1 MSAKANPLGYQPI
14 GKLLKNFAVPSV
26 VSMLA
31 MAVYNIVDQIF
42 IGQGVGYL
50 GNAATTVA
58 FPIMTISLSVA
69 ILFGGG
75 GAAYAAIR
83 LGEKRLDLAE
93 KALGNI
99 VMLLT
104 LCGFLITVCGL
115 LFLEPLLRTFG
126 ATAASMPYAK
136 TYGSI
141 ILMGT
146 IFQLWSIALSNMCRT
161 DGSPQFSMYTILLGV
176 VINFILDP
184 IYIFIL
190 GWGVAGAAIATVESQ
205 LISTVLLLWYFLKK
219 SKHIRLKRSAL
230 QLDKAVCKNII
241 YLGISSFILQ
251 VSVAL
256 LQVVMNNLLVY
267 YGNLSPV
274 GGDVALSAMGI
285 ILKLH
290 MIILAFCVGIGIG
303 AQPILGF
310 NYGARQFKRVKKTY
324 VLAACVASGIAFL
337 GWLICML
344 FPTQILSL
352 FGDAHTSFNTF
363 AVHAMRVFTAG
374 IFCAGFQVTA
384 SAYFQATGQP
394 KKAVILSLSRS
405 VLALIPLILILP
417 LFFGLEGILY
427 AGPSADLIAVSV
439 AGILIFKELKRL
451 KQHIQAC
458 PVEPCPEMIGT
469 GQIVL

>member
-1 MSAKANPLGYQPI
+1 MSVQKSNPLGYQPV
-14 GKLLKNFAVPSV
+14 GKLLTSFAVPSV

-50 GNAATTVA
+50 GNAATTIV
-58 FPIMTISLSVA
+58 FPMMTISLSVA

-83 LGEKRLDLAE
+83 LGEKKEDLAE

-99 VMLLT
+99 LILMTIFGVFLT
-104 LCGFLITVCGL
+104 CAGL
-115 LFLEPLLRTFG
+115 FFLEPLLRLFG
-126 ATAASMPYAK
+126 ATHATMPYAK

-146 IFQLWSIALSNMCRT
+146 LFQLWSIGLSNMSRT
-161 DGSPQFSMYTILLGV
+161 DGSPKFSMYTILLGV
-176 VINFILDP
+176 LINFILDP
-184 IYIFIL
+184 IYIFIFK
-190 GWGVAGAAIATVESQ
+190 WGVAGAAIATVESQ
-205 LISTVLLLWYFLKK
+205 LISTALLLWYFLKK
-219 SKHIRLKRSAL
+219 SKHMRLKREAL
-230 QLDKAVCKNII
+230 QLDWTVCKNVI
-241 YLGISSFILQ
+241 YLGVSSFILQ
-251 VSVAL
+251 ISAAL
-256 LQVVMNNLLVY
+256 LQVIMNNSLVY

-324 VLAACVASGIAFL
+324 VLAVVIASLIAFI
-337 GWLICML
+337 GWIVCMI
-344 FPTQILSL
+344 FPTQILWF
-352 FGDAHTSFNTF
+352 FGSDHAGFNAF

-384 SAYFQATGQP
+384 SSYFQATGQP
-394 KKAVILSLSRS
+394 VKAVVLSLSRS
-405 VLALIPLILILP
+405 VLALIPLVLILP
-417 LFFGLEGILY
+417 LFWGLEGILY
-427 AGPSADLIAVSV
+427 AGPGADLIAVLI
-439 AGILIFKELKRL
+439 AGILIFRELKHL
-451 KQHIQAC
+451 KKRIKIC
-458 PVEPCPEMIGT
+458 PIEPCYQSMSGSFIS
-469 GQIVL
+469 